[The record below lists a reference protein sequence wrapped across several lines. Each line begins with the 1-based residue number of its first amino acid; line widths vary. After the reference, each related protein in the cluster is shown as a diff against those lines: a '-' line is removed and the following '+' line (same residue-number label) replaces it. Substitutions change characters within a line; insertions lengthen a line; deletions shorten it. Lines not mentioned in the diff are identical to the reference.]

1 METQEGNASQVLGGF
16 LGRWK
21 RGGWVHDLENTL
33 KITELHALKGGILWF
48 IGCVSVREI
57 KKLFAG
63 VDILEGNIFL
73 STGAKCCV

>member
-1 METQEGNASQVLGGF
+1 M
-16 LGRWK
+16 
-21 RGGWVHDLENTL
+21 HDLENTL

-48 IGCVSVREI
+48 IRCISVREI

-73 STGAKCCV
+73 STSGKCCV